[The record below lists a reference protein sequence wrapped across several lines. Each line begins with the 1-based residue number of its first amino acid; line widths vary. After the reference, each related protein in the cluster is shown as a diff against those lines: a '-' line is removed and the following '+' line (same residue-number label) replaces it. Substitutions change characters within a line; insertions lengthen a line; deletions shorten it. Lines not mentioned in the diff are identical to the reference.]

1 MEKIKDKEAKKILN
15 YIEDNHYVI
24 ALVIKGE
31 EVSTRMLASR
41 IKKIDREMNRDI
53 VFVIGGSLGLS
64 EGILTRAD
72 FKLSFSRMTFPH
84 QLMKVIRMEQLCRL

>member
-1 MEKIKDKEAKKILN
+1 MN

-84 QLMKVIRMEQLCRL
+84 QLMKVILMEQLCRL

>member
-1 MEKIKDKEAKKILN
+1 MN